1 MRACFPLPSDVWLNW
16 FGDIIALW
24 ARLDKGMRGMYN
36 RKRFIKAYRFYV
48 NSDDNSR
55 RVFDYFKQKS
65 SCTIFIGRKVFYDE
79 RKI

>member
-1 MRACFPLPSDVWLNW
+1 MRACFPFPSDVWLNW
-16 FGDIIALW
+16 FGNIIALW

-55 RVFDYFKQKS
+55 RVFDYFKQK
-65 SCTIFIGRKVFYDE
+65 IQLYYIHRKESVL
-79 RKI
+79 